1 MRRRLFFCG
10 VLAAFVLTGCA
21 TEKPISSM
29 SFFNKALPS
38 KLIAGPDL
46 IQLDVGLLERP
57 LHDRFLNTE
66 LWLLADEQI
75 IPLERKAYLEEAGFR
90 IGQVNGL
97 NPSGLQTL
105 LASDRSCVCPKRHYT
120 RAGNSILLP
129 LGPALAHCRVEQAS
143 TPDVLEFERADCLL
157 QITPTAAP
165 DNRVH
170 LHCVPRIR
178 YGETEL
184 ATRPSEDGAAYSLVT
199 DRPVKDFEDLAF
211 DITLEINQY
220 LVIGGRS
227 DRIGTLGW
235 RCFWGG
241 DEPVPAQRLLA
252 LRVCRPGIASN
263 ESSDEP
269 GDGGAGAERVPS
281 VARLASQP
289 AALQEA
295 PVK

>member
-1 MRRRLFFCG
+1 M
-10 VLAAFVLTGCA
+10 LTGCA
-21 TEKPISSM
+21 AEKPITSI
-29 SFFNKALPS
+29 SFFNKSLPS
-38 KLIAGPDL
+38 KLIAGPDT

-57 LHDRFLNTE
+57 LHDRFINTE

-75 IPLERKAYLEEAGFR
+75 IPLERKACLEDAGFR

-120 RAGNSILLP
+120 RAGTSILLP
-129 LGPALAHCRVEQAS
+129 LGPALAHCRVEQTTA
-143 TPDVLEFERADCLL
+143 PEVLEFERADCLL
-157 QITPTAAP
+157 QITPSAAP

-184 ATRPSEDGAAYSLVT
+184 ATRPSVDGAAYSLVT

-220 LVIGGRS
+220 LVIGARS

-235 RCFWGG
+235 RCFWRG
-241 DEPVPAQRLLA
+241 DEPVPAQRLIA
-252 LRVCRPGIASN
+252 IRACRPGLASGEN
-263 ESSDEP
+263 TDDP
-269 GDGGAGAERVPS
+269 GDGDPRAERVPS
-281 VARLASQP
+281 VAQLASQP
-289 AALQEA
+289 TA
-295 PVK
+295 P